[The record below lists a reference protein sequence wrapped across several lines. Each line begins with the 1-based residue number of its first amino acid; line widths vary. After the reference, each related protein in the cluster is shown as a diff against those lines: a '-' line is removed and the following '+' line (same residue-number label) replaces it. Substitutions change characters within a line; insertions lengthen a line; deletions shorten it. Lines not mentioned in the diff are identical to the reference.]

1 MGFEGVFVF
10 FFQNLCFFNKFSHIV
25 IAYLMLTSKH
35 RKFQYS
41 YAQSVSI
48 ISLHDIDS
56 LNAFT
61 SNFAA
66 NTRNTREDNVP

>member
-1 MGFEGVFVF
+1 
-10 FFQNLCFFNKFSHIV
+10 
-25 IAYLMLTSKH
+25 MLTSKH